1 MHSQPWQ
8 KALKKT
14 VNLEFHLK
22 FQQFPKYS
30 GQKLANT
37 ILINFDQ
44 IWPNLTKSSILVK
57 FVLLGIFSKK
67 WKHCWSPF
75 AKVESHQALTSWALT
90 IVFLSQRSN
99 IEPMMISWILCTL
112 VGLLIWISGFMKL
125 KSLRNVVFRI
135 YCKPGLTNVSKHS
148 FDGLKVLHDLIAH
161 IYISIYSWI
170 YMHEIFSIVVP
181 TCEHTKKGTQTKKE
195 TIYITSLII

>member
-1 MHSQPWQ
+1 MT
-8 KALKKT
+8 K
-14 VNLEFHLK
+14 
-22 FQQFPKYS
+22 
-30 GQKLANT
+30 
-37 ILINFDQ
+37 FDQ

-161 IYISIYSWI
+161 IYFYLFLNLYAWN
-170 YMHEIFSIVVP
+170 IFHCCSNLWTYQKRYTNKKRNNIHNFFNNIKIV
-181 TCEHTKKGTQTKKE
+181 
-195 TIYITSLII
+195 